1 MLTQPM
7 PNNNPEEKSLPPSK
21 ESTDARRKARNQ
33 RVQTIIKYM
42 GLSGSGLGLSGIVG
56 FLRTGNWQLA
66 LASGTLTIAF
76 TIIAIAYKFVS
87 GVTNRVLDKIEEE
100 LENAEE
106 PLATWIVKGLKIF
119 VIDFWWSFNPQ
130 FQRSY
135 YRSLIEYFRE
145 FKIEG
150 FRIGLP
156 VLDLEDV
163 FVPLRVDPEIPEN
176 ISGGMIRAHSQSESQ
191 TIWDF
196 LAQSTKNKFSNYRRL
211 AVIGSPGSGKTTLL
225 RHLTLTYAKKQHG
238 KYKAPQFIP
247 ILLYLR
253 DIRNSIV
260 AEPRPSL
267 PQLIKEHIHNLP
279 APQTLTPPPRWVK
292 EQLKIGN
299 LLVML
304 DGLDEVADESQ
315 RQQVSHWVNRQM
327 QIYRQT
333 AFILTSRPHGY
344 RSAPVE
350 QVGTVL
356 EVLPFN
362 SEQMQQ
368 FIRSWYV
375 QTEIMSR
382 AGRDTPAVRA
392 EAKNNADNLIERII
406 SNRAISDMAK
416 NPLLVT
422 MIATVHYCGSAL
434 PGRRVELYQKI
445 CDLLLGSRQKAKKI
459 ESPLTAEQNKSVLQ
473 VLALG
478 LMQRQTR
485 EFTPQ
490 VGQELIAGELER
502 VAGNSLNSD
511 QFLEQIK
518 HISGL
523 LVERE
528 LGVYEFAHLSFQ
540 EYLAA
545 AQVKELQQDIILVEN
560 LDNPWWT
567 ETIRLYAAQGDAT
580 NLIQKAIENLTVTSL
595 TLALDCLQE
604 SLKVEPT
611 VREQLEEIL
620 EEGLE
625 SPDSQIAELAAE
637 VKLSRRLN
645 NLREIDEN
653 LEIDSSYITYA
664 EYQLFVDERLNSQFH
679 FQPGSAKRAITGI
692 SWQNALEFCNWLR
705 LKPRFLKT
713 NSDGVFYFRLPTTT
727 EVRDNPT
734 TQYPQ
739 LGCWQLEGG
748 NQGENGIRVVR
759 AKIPHEYIKLFDYL
773 IGGEVEKASEETKK
787 VILKAAKR
795 EIEGSLDITSI
806 QTLPCSCLH
815 TIDNL
820 WIQFS
825 RGCYGWGMGK
835 IVDSDV
841 NSGNAPYFWWL
852 NASGNIGEVFSSL
865 VRKYSD
871 CGRER
876 ALPLSVLD
884 IVTVNY
890 KGEEIQRQYS
900 QVQYFTEDLGNN
912 ITLDIVAIPGG
923 TFIMG
928 APGSEHNS
936 RVSERPQHQVNVP
949 PFFMGKYPVTQAQW
963 KAVAALPKVN
973 RDLEPNPSHFKGN
986 NRPVEKVC
994 WYDAVEFCARLS
1006 RKTRQEYRLPS
1017 EAEWEYAC
1025 RAGTT
1030 TPFHFGETITTDL
1043 ANYNGEYTCGNAPR
1057 GKNRKQATTV
1067 ASFLPNAFGLYDMH
1081 GNVWEWCLDDWHN
1094 NYEDA
1099 PTNGSPWFDKN
1110 GNLFQKTGITVL
1122 RGGSWGDN
1130 PRYCRSAYR
1139 CYNNRAEH
1147 DYSYGNIGF
1156 RVVCGFG
1163 RTFK

>member
-1 MLTQPM
+1 M
-7 PNNNPEEKSLPPSK
+7 PNNNSAQPSITPPK

-33 RVQTIIKYM
+33 RVQKLTKYL
-42 GLSGSGLGLSGIVG
+42 GLSGSGLGLSGTVAALMARKWEI
-56 FLRTGNWQLA
+56 A
-66 LASGTLTIAF
+66 LASAMLTIAL
-76 TIIAIAYKFVS
+76 IIVAIAYKFVS

-106 PLATWIVKGLKIF
+106 PLATWIVKGLKTF
-119 VIDFWWSFNPQ
+119 VIDFWWSLNPQ

-135 YRSLIEYFRE
+135 YRSLVEYFRE

-176 ISGGMIRAHSQSESQ
+176 ISGGMISAYSESESQ

-196 LAQSTKNKFSNYRRL
+196 LAQSTKKKFSNYRRL
-211 AVIGSPGSGKTTLL
+211 AVIAPPGSGKTTLL
-225 RHLTLTYAKKQHG
+225 RHLTLTYAKKQQG

-253 DIRNSIV
+253 DIRNLIV
-260 AEPRPSL
+260 AEPPPSL

-279 APQTLTPPPRWVK
+279 APQALTPPPHWIE
-292 EQLKIGN
+292 EQLNTGN

-304 DGLDEVADESQ
+304 DGLDEVANESQ

-327 QIYRQT
+327 QIYRQA
-333 AFILTSRPHGY
+333 AFILTSRPHGF

-368 FIRSWYV
+368 FIRSWYL

-445 CDLLLGSRQKAKKI
+445 CDLLLGSRQEAKRM
-459 ESPLTAEQNKSVLQ
+459 ETPLTGEQKKSVLQ
-473 VLALG
+473 VLALA
-478 LMQRQTR
+478 LMERQTR

-502 VAGNSLNSD
+502 VAGSSLKPS
-511 QFLEQIK
+511 QFLKQIK
-518 HISGL
+518 QVSGL
-523 LVERE
+523 LMERE
-528 LGVYEFAHLSFQ
+528 LGIYEFAHLSFQ

-545 AQVKELQQDIILVEN
+545 ARVKELQQDNILVEN
-560 LDNPWWT
+560 LDKSWWA

-580 NLIQKAIENLTVTSL
+580 NLIRKAIENPTVTSL
-595 TLALDCLQE
+595 ILALDCLQE
-604 SLKVEPT
+604 SLKVEPA
-611 VREQLEEIL
+611 VRERLEEML

-625 SPDSQIAELAAE
+625 SPEPKIAKLAAK

-653 LEIDSSYITYA
+653 LEIDASYITCA
-664 EYQLFVDERLNSQFH
+664 EYQLFVDEQLNSQSR
-679 FQPGSAKRAITGI
+679 FQPGSAKRPITAV
-692 SWQNALEFCNWLR
+692 SWRNAFEFCNWLSS
-705 LKPRFLKT
+705 KS
-713 NSDGVFYFRLPTTT
+713 SDGVSYYRLPTVT
-727 EVRDNPT
+727 EVQENPT

-739 LGCWQLEGG
+739 LGCWKLEGS
-748 NQGENGIRVVR
+748 NQQENGIRVVR
-759 AKIPHEYIKLFDYL
+759 AKITPEYIKLLNYL
-773 IGGEVEKASEETKK
+773 ISGELEKALEETEK
-787 VILKAAKR
+787 VILKAANR
-795 EIEGSLDITSI
+795 EIEGSLDIASI
-806 QTLPCSCLH
+806 QIIPCSCLR

-820 WIQFS
+820 WMHFS
-825 RGCYGWGMGK
+825 QGCYGWGMSESVGL
-835 IVDSDV
+835 SA
-841 NSGNAPYFWWL
+841 NSGNTPYFWWL
-852 NASGNIGEVFSSL
+852 NASGNVKQVFSAL
-865 VRKYSD
+865 VQKYKT
-871 CGRER
+871 CGVER
-876 ALPLSVLD
+876 TSPLFAFDV
-884 IVTVNY
+884 VTVNAQ
-890 KGEEIQRQYS
+890 GQEIQWQRRHI
-900 QVQYFTEDLGNN
+900 QYFTEDLEKNV
-912 ITLDIVAIPGG
+912 TLDMVAIPGG

-928 APGSEHNS
+928 ASEKEFYKH
-936 RVSERPQHQVNVP
+936 EHPQHQVIVP
-949 PFFMGKYPVTQAQW
+949 PFFMGKYPITQAQW
-963 KAVAALPKVN
+963 KGVAALPKVN
-973 RDLEPNPSHFKGN
+973 RDLKLNPSYFKDDT
-986 NRPVEKVC
+986 RPVEKVS

-1006 RKTRQEYRLPS
+1006 RETGREYRLPS

-1030 TPFHFGETITTDL
+1030 TPFHFGETITSDL
-1043 ANYNGEYTCGNAPR
+1043 ANYDGESTYGNTPKGEKR
-1057 GKNRKQATTV
+1057 GQTTPV
-1067 ASFLPNAFGLYDMH
+1067 GSFPPNAFGLYDMH
-1081 GNVWEWCLDDWHN
+1081 GNVWEWCLDDWHS
-1094 NYEDA
+1094 NYEGA
-1099 PTNGSPWFDKN
+1099 PTDGSPWFDNKN
-1110 GNLFQKTGITVL
+1110 NLYQKYGKAVL
-1122 RGGSWGDN
+1122 RGGSWILFPSD
-1130 PRYCRSAYR
+1130 CRSAYR
-1139 CYNNRAEH
+1139 DNYIRAER
-1147 DYSYGNIGF
+1147 DLINYDFGF
-1156 RVVCGFG
+1156 RVACGFG
-1163 RTFK
+1163 RTF